1 MPKRDYYEVL
11 GVERGASQE
20 EIKKAYRRLARQY
33 HPDLNPGNKE
43 AEEKFKEIQE
53 AYEVLS
59 DPEKRSRY
67 DQFGHA
73 GVEGGPGAGP
83 GFGGFDF
90 GGSATDFG
98 GFGDLF
104 DMFFGEAFGGSRRRQ
119 PGPQRGADIRVDLD
133 ISFEEAAFGAEK
145 EIGVPRLEKC
155 PDCGGS
161 GAAPGT
167 YPVSCPT
174 CQGTGQVRV
183 SQRTAFG
190 YFQSIRTCHQCQG
203 TGTII
208 PNPCKTCR
216 GRGQVHRT
224 RKIKVKIP
232 PGVDNGARLRLVGEG
247 EAGERGGPA
256 GDLYVY
262 INVRPHKIFRREGFD
277 VICEIPISMVQAAL
291 GDEIEVPTL
300 DGKARLTIPEGTQ
313 SGTSFRLKG
322 KGIPRL
328 NGAGRGD
335 QHVLVRVVIP
345 KNLTEKQKELLREF
359 ARLSGWEPSEEDRNN
374 KDKGFFRKVKDAF
387 MG

>member
-11 GVERGASQE
+11 GVNRGASQE

-59 DPEKRSRY
+59 DPEKRARY

-73 GVEGGPGAGP
+73 GVEGGGAGAGP

-90 GGSATDFG
+90 GGAAADFG
-98 GFGDLF
+98 GFNDLF
-104 DMFFGEAFGGSRRRQ
+104 DMFFGDAFGGGRRRQ
-119 PGPQRGADIRVDLD
+119 AGPQRGTDVRVDLD

-167 YPVSCPT
+167 YPVTCPA
-174 CQGTGQVRV
+174 CQGTGQVRI

-190 YFQSIRTCHQCQG
+190 YFQTVRTCHQCQG

-208 PNPCKTCR
+208 TNPCRSCR

-247 EAGERGGPA
+247 EAGERGGPP

-277 VICEIPISMVQAAL
+277 VLCEIPISMVQAAL

-300 DGKARLTIPEGTQ
+300 EGKARLTIPEGTQ

-335 QHVLVRVVIP
+335 QHVIVRVVIP
-345 KNLTEKQKELLREF
+345 RNLNDKQKELLREF
-359 ARLSGWEPSEEDRNN
+359 ARISGWEPLEQEKE